1 MTYSAG
7 FIKVLCTSDQSYA
20 SGKVSS
26 ITDEIH
32 IGHIA
37 TVIDFINNNYSKD
50 ISLEEM
56 TRQAHLSKFHFIR
69 IFKKFTSYSPHQYLL
84 SVRLSHSRE
93 LLSSGLYSIGDVA
106 DKCGFKRLDYF
117 SALFKKKFHC
127 NPSEYRDT
135 CFVMTKQ

>member
-1 MTYSAG
+1 MTYTAG
-7 FIKVLCTSDQSYA
+7 LIKMCSNDQILSP
-20 SGKVSS
+20 GKAFS

-32 IGHIA
+32 IGHIT
-37 TVIDFINNNYSKD
+37 TVINFIDNNYSKD
-50 ISLEEM
+50 ISLDEM

-84 SVRLSHSRE
+84 SVRLNHSRQ
-93 LLSSGLYSIGDVA
+93 LLSSGLYSIGEVA

-127 NPSEYRDT
+127 NPSEYREA
-135 CFVMTKQ
+135 CFAAAS